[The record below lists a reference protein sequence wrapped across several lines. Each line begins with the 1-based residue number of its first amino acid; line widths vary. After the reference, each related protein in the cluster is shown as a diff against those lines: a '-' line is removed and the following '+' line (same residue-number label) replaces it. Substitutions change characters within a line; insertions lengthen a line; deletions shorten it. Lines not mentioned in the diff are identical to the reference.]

1 MYSLL
6 FVLCISHSIS
16 QEREPKIGFV
26 PFGTRIDQIGK
37 PLPNADLGSPI
48 KAYQGEFA
56 YSVQLDRFGRP
67 CPSGNF
73 TLAKTLAEQ
82 LNSIGLR
89 REGYLLTLPH
99 DHTGY
104 FLFASGR
111 LLYMKHASGEGRY
124 SIYSPDE
131 TKGIISIDEHIN
143 NNDVDP
149 RKLRNYA
156 QFKSIKPLS
165 EYRIINQLPGN
176 FYSYVP
182 PNKNPRDTTI
192 ADYPKQPTPFVEAP
206 PTADDLKHTFVP
218 DYSTRYA
225 IRFRNLIYTVTID
238 KETGHYLFED
248 FARKMDASTASR
260 TELPPWLLK
269 PRKPDESVYEHKQ
282 VMLIPGFLHDI
293 GTEEWVFVPDLGG
306 KCIPMEPYLK
316 TYHPHSRRIYNL
328 PGKFEV
334 KK

>member
-1 MYSLL
+1 MTMLL
-6 FVLCISHSIS
+6 LTLLVVNLDS
-16 QEREPKIGFV
+16 QDLQPRIGF
-26 PFGTRIDQIGK
+26 
-37 PLPNADLGSPI
+37 LPYKDLGDPLI
-48 KAYQGEFA
+48 AYQDKYA
-56 YSVQLDRFGRP
+56 YTVRLDRFGRP
-67 CPSGNF
+67 CPTGDYL
-73 TLAKTLAEQ
+73 LAKALSER
-82 LNSIGLR
+82 LENVGLR
-89 REGYLLTLPH
+89 REKYLTNRPNGNEGY
-99 DHTGY
+99 Y
-104 FLFASGR
+104 LFNSGR
-111 LLYMKHASGEGRY
+111 LLNMEYAGGEGRH
-124 SIYSPDE
+124 SIYRPHVDE
-131 TKGIISIDEHIN
+131 NIISINEHML
-143 NNDVDP
+143 NDAIDP
-149 RKLRNYA
+149 RSISNYGTV
-156 QFKSIKPLS
+156 FKKVSKPLS
-165 EYRIINQLPGN
+165 DYKIINQLPGR
-176 FYSYVP
+176 FYAYNS
-182 PNKNPRDTTI
+182 KNGKMLEDSGI

-269 PRKPDESVYEHKQ
+269 PRQPDESVYEHKQ
-282 VMLIPGFLHDI
+282 GMLIPGFLHDI